1 MTAILEFRN
10 IVRSFK
16 KGVPVLNGVT
26 FSMAE
31 GEVVGLLGRN
41 GAGKTTLIRIA
52 MGMLFPHAGAV
63 RVFGLSPT
71 EEPVAVKKRIGYV
84 AEEQV
89 LPVGSTIAELIA
101 LHRYLFP
108 GWDPSLERQLLDR
121 FGLSNTTAKIK
132 HLSKGQARQ
141 VALVCAVCH
150 RPDLLI
156 LDEPAGGLD
165 PAARR
170 EFLET
175 SIQLLNREGTAILFS
190 SHHMNDV
197 ERLGGRVV
205 LLDDG
210 KVRLDRQLDQLHEDH
225 CVVMIP
231 RSAVPDAATIESLPG
246 CLRARPVFEDWHA
259 VFQGTPEAIRRQLQE
274 SLGVDGVRCVSAPP
288 GRIVRRIGGQ
298 QPAHGGFLKCAL

>member
-1 MTAILEFRN
+1 MTPVLEFRD
-10 IVRSFK
+10 IVRAFK
-16 KGVPVLNGVT
+16 KGAPVLNGVS
-26 FSMAE
+26 FSMRP

-41 GAGKTTLIRIA
+41 GAGKTTLIQIA
-52 MGMLFPHAGAV
+52 MGMLFPHAGSV

-71 EEPVAVKKRIGYV
+71 DDPVAVKKRIGYV

-89 LPVGSTIAELIA
+89 LPAGSSIAELIA

-108 GWDPSLERQLLDR
+108 DWDPALERELLGR
-121 FGLSNTTAKIK
+121 FRLAVHSKIK
-132 HLSKGQARQ
+132 QLSKGEARQ
-141 VALVCAVCH
+141 VALLCAVCH
-150 RPDLLI
+150 RPELLI

-205 LLDDG
+205 LLDEG
-210 KVRLDRQLDQLHEDH
+210 KVRLDRDLDDLQEDY
-225 CVVMIP
+225 CVAFIP
-231 RSAVPDAATIESLPG
+231 SGSVPDAEMLERLPG
-246 CLRARPVFEDWHA
+246 CLRARSVFGDWHVVFE
-259 VFQGTPEAIRRQLQE
+259 GTPDSVRRQLKAA
-274 SLGVDGVRCVSAPP
+274 LGLDDVQCVRVPLEELF
-288 GRIVRRIGGQ
+288 VELVGGQ
-298 QPAHGGFLKCAL
+298 RLVEAS

>member
-1 MTAILEFRN
+1 MTPVLEFRD
-10 IVRSFK
+10 IVRAFK
-16 KGVPVLNGVT
+16 KGAPVLNGVS
-26 FSMAE
+26 FSMRP

-41 GAGKTTLIRIA
+41 GAGKTTLIQIA
-52 MGMLFPHAGAV
+52 MGMLFPHAGSV

-71 EEPVAVKKRIGYV
+71 DDPVAVKKRIGYV

-89 LPVGSTIAELIA
+89 LPAGSSIAELIA

-108 GWDPSLERQLLDR
+108 DWDPALERELLGR
-121 FGLSNTTAKIK
+121 FRLAVHSKIK
-132 HLSKGQARQ
+132 QLSKGEARQ
-141 VALVCAVCH
+141 VALLCAVCH
-150 RPDLLI
+150 RPELLI

-210 KVRLDRQLDQLHEDH
+210 KVRLDRDLDDLQEDY
-225 CVVMIP
+225 CVAFIP
-231 RSAVPDAATIESLPG
+231 SGSVPDAEMLERLPG
-246 CLRARPVFEDWHA
+246 CLRARSVFGDWHVVFE
-259 VFQGTPEAIRRQLQE
+259 GTPDSVRRQLKAA
-274 SLGVDGVRCVSAPP
+274 LGLDDVQCVRVPLEELF
-288 GRIVRRIGGQ
+288 VELVGGQ
-298 QPAHGGFLKCAL
+298 RLVEAS